1 MFTQR
6 HSSSFIFTHVHSS
19 SLNFIRHHASSLIF
33 IHLHSPASIVIRV
46 HSLCGMG
53 RYGDH
58 GRDGA
63 ETIYEIRAS
72 KQTTSKNQDME
83 MKVHCR
89 YALVSGV
96 VNGPKFGLGT
106 PQWWAHRFNGLE
118 AEIWPETLGN
128 RKLVFVAPFNIIKA
142 IATWF
147 RLPTLLVEKNTVKR
161 TIFTTR
167 TVVVV
172 ILPFFRLEHHIC

>member
-1 MFTQR
+1 MFIQSHPYYCIYSHVNYVSSISIQLYSLSVMFIQR

-33 IHLHSPASIVIRV
+33 IHLHSPASIFIRV

-96 VNGPKFGLGT
+96 EKCRNLVWAPHNDGLT
-106 PQWWAHRFNGLE
+106 GL
-118 AEIWPETLGN
+118 TD
-128 RKLVFVAPFNIIKA
+128 
-142 IATWF
+142 
-147 RLPTLLVEKNTVKR
+147 
-161 TIFTTR
+161 
-167 TVVVV
+167 
-172 ILPFFRLEHHIC
+172 